1 MKKPTP
7 VTLHG
12 THIRLEPLYVNHC
25 DELFEAACDERIWE
39 WNAHGIRTRDDLD
52 TYIRTAV
59 EEQSRGVSLPFAIID
74 KTAGTAIGSTRYGN
88 IAAEH
93 ERLEIGWTWLNPSY
107 WRTRANTECKYLLLK
122 HAFETLGANRVE
134 FKTDALNWRS
144 RNAILRL
151 GAKEEGI
158 LRAHMVTESGR
169 RRDTVYYSIL
179 REEWPE
185 IESRLAGW
193 LNTRFDFTPW

>member
-7 VTLHG
+7 VILHG
-12 THIRLEPLYVNHC
+12 THIRLEPLSVNHC
-25 DELFEAACDERIWE
+25 DELFEAARDERIWE
-39 WNAHGIRTRDDLD
+39 WNAHMIRTRGDVDA
-52 TYIRTAV
+52 YIRTAL
-59 EEQSRGVSLPFAIID
+59 EEQSLSVSLPFAIIS
-74 KTAGTAIGSTRYGN
+74 TAAGTAIGSTRYGN

-93 ERLEIGWTWLNPSY
+93 ERLEIGWTWLNPAY
-107 WRTRANTECKYLLLK
+107 WRTRVNTECKYLLLK

-134 FKTDALNWRS
+134 FKTDALNRRS

-151 GAKEEGI
+151 GAKEEGM

-185 IESRLAGW
+185 IESRLAG
-193 LNTRFDFTPW
+193 